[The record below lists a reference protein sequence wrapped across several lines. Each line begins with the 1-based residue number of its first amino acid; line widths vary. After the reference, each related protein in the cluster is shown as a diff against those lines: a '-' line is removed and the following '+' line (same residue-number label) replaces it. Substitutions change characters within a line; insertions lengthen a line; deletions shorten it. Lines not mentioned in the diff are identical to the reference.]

1 MKERDNAKDQL
12 IKDLAEIRRQVVPPK
27 RSETERNRAE
37 EEIKERERR
46 FAEVADLLPQTL
58 FECDRNGQITF
69 INRGFLDAFGYTR
82 EDFDTGLNLL
92 QMVITKDR
100 DKARESLEKVLDG
113 KEIKEA
119 EFTALR
125 KDGHPFPALV
135 FARPIMRENMPV
147 GCRGFV
153 VNITARKRVEEALR
167 ESESR
172 FRAIANYSYDC
183 EFWLDPH
190 GKPVWMNPAVVRLTG
205 YAVEECMAMA
215 DFPLPLIYEEDR
227 GRVAMLLGKAVRG
240 TSAKDEEFRI
250 SCKDGSLKWAAVSWQ
265 PIYDVDGSPLGHRSS
280 VRDITDRKQAEEKIR
295 ELNQELAQRVR
306 ELKAT
311 NDGLKTF
318 TYSLSHD
325 LRTPLF
331 AIRGF
336 SRRLL
341 EKYAPHLDEKG
352 QRYLKIINANS
363 IQMEALIADLRAFL
377 TLGKKTM
384 KASRIRMG
392 DTVQGIFHQLR
403 ALHPNRTIQLNMKT
417 LPDAKGDE
425 AMIRDV
431 FTNLLDNAV
440 KYSGRRDVAV
450 IEVAGWIEEERTVY
464 YVKDNGIGFPMEE
477 ANKLFEA
484 FERLHTTEEIE
495 GTGLGLAIVKRIIRR
510 HGGDVW
516 AEARVDKGATFYFS
530 VPR

>member
-1 MKERDNAKDQL
+1 MKERGKAGDRL
-12 IKDLAEIRRQVVPPK
+12 IKELAEIRRQVVALK
-27 RSETERNRAE
+27 SLATERKRVE
-37 EEIKERERR
+37 EEIRERERR

-58 FECDRNGQITF
+58 FECDRNGHVTF
-69 INRGFLDAFGYTR
+69 INRGFFDAFGYTR
-82 EDFDTGLNLL
+82 EDVDTGLNIL
-92 QMVITKDR
+92 QMVIPKDR
-100 DKARESLEKVLDG
+100 DKARDSLEKLLNG
-113 KEIKEA
+113 KETKEV

-125 KDGHPFPALV
+125 KDGHPFPVLV

-183 EFWLDPH
+183 ECWLDTH
-190 GKPVWMNPAVVRLTG
+190 SNLLWINPAVFRLTG
-205 YAVEECMAMA
+205 YTVDECMAMA
-215 DFPLPLIYEEDR
+215 DFPLPLIHREDR
-227 GRVAMLLGKAVRG
+227 AGVGVLLANAARG
-240 TSAKDEEFRI
+240 TSANDEEFRI
-250 SCKDGSLKWAAVSWQ
+250 RCKDGSLKWAAVSWQ

-306 ELKAT
+306 ELKTT
-311 NDGLKTF
+311 NEGLKTF
-318 TYSLSHD
+318 SYSLSHD
-325 LRTPLF
+325 LRTPLV

-352 QRYLKIINANS
+352 QRYVKIINANG

-384 KASRIRMG
+384 KASHIKMG

-403 ALHPNRTIQLNMKT
+403 ASHPGRAIQLNIKT

-431 FTNLLDNAV
+431 LTNLLDNAV
-440 KYSGRRDVAV
+440 KYSRPRDVTV
-450 IEVAGWIEEERTVY
+450 IEVAGWIEKERIVY
-464 YVKDNGIGFPMEE
+464 YVRDNGIGFPMEQ

-484 FERLHTTEEIE
+484 FERLHTPEEIE

-516 AEARVDKGATFYFS
+516 AEGRADKGATFYFS